1 MDLRQLRYYI
11 VVAEEL
17 HFGRAAERLKMTQPA
32 LSKQIMVL
40 EKDIGVQL
48 LTRTKRVVQLTHA
61 GQAFLE
67 RARTLIAQAEETIQV
82 TRRTARGEEGEL
94 RIGASAPA
102 LQSVLP
108 DLLRSFRKRFPKVEL
123 NLSSLSVESQVLAL
137 NQRQIDIGFLHPPI
151 DGRGLD
157 LYPVSEEDY
166 VAILPKN
173 HRLLKY
179 DRIPL
184 AQFAGESFLILPRH
198 ESPVIYDQF
207 VQFCQ
212 KLGFQPNIV
221 KEVLDFQTRL
231 CLIASGVGISFTAEG
246 MQASVGPNVVCKP
259 LEYCPIKQKTAVAW
273 RQDATA
279 PAIQSF
285 LELIRSQFPKST
297 FPSPLVNQIE

>member
-48 LTRTKRVVQLTHA
+48 LSRTKRVVRLTHA
-61 GQAFLE
+61 GQAFLAQ
-67 RARTLIAQAEETIQV
+67 ARNLLAQAEESIQV
-82 TRRTARGEEGEL
+82 ARRTARGEEGQL
-94 RIGASAPA
+94 TVGATPPA
-102 LQSVLP
+102 TQNILP
-108 DLLRSFRKRFPKVEL
+108 DLLRTYRDRFPKVEV
-123 NLSSLSVESQVLAL
+123 NLSLLSTETQVTAL

-157 LYPVSEEDY
+157 LYSIQEEDY
-166 VAILPKN
+166 VAVLPRN

-179 DRIPL
+179 DKIPL
-184 AQFAGESFLILPRH
+184 AQFAGESFLILPRN
-198 ESPVIYDQF
+198 ESPVLYDQF
-207 VQFCQ
+207 IQFCQ

-221 KEVLDFQTRL
+221 KEVLDLQTRL
-231 CLIASGVGISFTAEG
+231 CLIAAGVGISFVAEG
-246 MQASVGPNVVCKP
+246 LQSMVGVNVVCRP
-259 LEYCPIKQKTAVAW
+259 LEYCPIKQKLAAAW

-279 PAIQSF
+279 PAIHSF
-285 LELIRSQFPKST
+285 LALMQEQLLEKST
-297 FPSPLVNQIE
+297 RLD

>member
-48 LTRTKRVVQLTHA
+48 MSRTKRVVQLTHA
-61 GQAFLE
+61 GQAFLN
-67 RARTLIAQAEETIQV
+67 RARFLLTQSEEMIQV
-82 TRRTARGEEGEL
+82 ARRTARGEEGQL
-94 RIGASAPA
+94 TLGVTPPA
-102 LQSVLP
+102 TQIVP
-108 DLLRSFRKRFPKVEL
+108 DLLRGFRNRFPKVEL
-123 NLSSLSVESQVLAL
+123 NLSLLTTESQVVAL

-151 DGRGLD
+151 DARGLD
-157 LYPVSEEDY
+157 LYPVHEEDFIA
-166 VAILPKN
+166 VLPKD

-179 DRIPL
+179 EKIPL
-184 AQFAGESFLILPRH
+184 AQFAGESFIILPRH
-198 ESPVIYDQF
+198 ESPVLYDQF

-221 KEVLDFQTRL
+221 KEVLDLQTRL
-231 CLIASGVGISFTAEG
+231 CLIAAGVGISFVSEG
-246 MQASVGPNVVCKP
+246 LHEAVGANVVCRP
-259 LEYCPIKQKTAVAW
+259 LEYCPIKQKLAAAW

-279 PAIQSF
+279 PAIHSF
-285 LELIRSQFPKST
+285 LALMQEQLLEKPTQ
-297 FPSPLVNQIE
+297 LG